1 MATVNS
7 SIARQQISELAPSDV
22 EAIKRLKQAIVQGKH
37 WYLALLEAVKVW
49 DSTEEDY
56 DDRHYQYLIA
66 NEAFDWLLLA
76 QRLCEEVSELIPHKE
91 LINLLFFDQQPIELT
106 KDEFE
111 ELIGNAKYRAY
122 LNYLYGIFMERLLIL
137 TIAEEIRKRRRTAG
151 LINDGNTINE
161 AYQYLYGESEQELA
175 QQFKR
180 EKRYPRRRSMNLS
193 ELNEFTY
200 WLFKK
205 RLVRNDKSRVASD
218 TKKALLS
225 LCHYLEQKRERLKNE
240 AEKSP
245 SSPAQVYL

>member
-7 SIARQQISELAPSDV
+7 SIARHQISELAPSDV

-37 WYLALLEAVKVW
+37 WYLALLEAVKAW

-56 DDRHYQYLIA
+56 DGRHYRYLIA
-66 NEAFDWLLLA
+66 DEAFDWLLLA

-91 LINLLFFDQQPIELT
+91 LINLLLFDQQPIELT

-122 LNYLYGIFMERLLIL
+122 LNYLYGIFMERLLVL
-137 TIAEEIRKRRRTAG
+137 TIAEEIRKRRRAAG

-180 EKRYPRRRSMNLS
+180 EKRYPRSSSMNLS

-245 SSPAQVYL
+245 SSPAQAYL

>member
-7 SIARQQISELAPSDV
+7 LVAKQQISELAPSDV
-22 EAIKRLKQAIVQGKH
+22 EAIKHLKQAIAQGKH

-76 QRLCEEVSELIPHKE
+76 QRLCQEVSELIPHKE
-91 LINLLFFDQQPIELT
+91 RINLLFFDQQPIELT
-106 KDEFE
+106 KDEFK

-137 TIAEEIRKRRRTAG
+137 TIAEEIRKKRRTAG
-151 LINDGNTINE
+151 LINEGNTINE

-175 QQFKR
+175 QRFKR
-180 EKRYPRRRSMNLS
+180 EKRYPRRSSMNLS

-200 WLFKK
+200 WLFKR
-205 RLVRNDKSRVASD
+205 RLIHNDKSRVASD
-218 TKKALLS
+218 TKKALLA
-225 LCHYLEQKRERLKNE
+225 LCHHLERKRGT
-240 AEKSP
+240 S
-245 SSPAQVYL
+245 Q

>member
-7 SIARQQISELAPSDV
+7 SIAKQKISELAPSDV
-22 EAIKRLKQAIVQGKH
+22 EAIRRLKQAIVQGKH
-37 WYLALLEAVKVW
+37 WYLALLEAVKAW
-49 DSTEEDY
+49 DSIKEDHN
-56 DDRHYQYLIA
+56 DRHYRYLIA

-106 KDEFE
+106 KDEFK

-122 LNYLYGIFMERLLIL
+122 LNYLYGIFMERLLVL
-137 TIAEEIRKRRRTAG
+137 TIAEEIRKRRRAAG

-161 AYQYLYGESEQELA
+161 AYQHLYGESEQELA
-175 QQFKR
+175 QQFKK
-180 EKRYPRRRSMNLS
+180 EKRYPRRRSMDLS

-225 LCHYLEQKRERLKNE
+225 LCQYLEQKRERLTNE

-245 SSPAQVYL
+245 SSPAQAYL